1 MEEETK
7 FHWVE
12 GMKYA
17 LEGIKTS
24 FLLNGAA
31 TVSILTFIG
40 NSKNSSNLLVFA
52 MGLFAFGAA
61 TGPISHLLA
70 YITQLKYG
78 NAAMGVSTPENDW
91 TEATKMHYW
100 VYFSVALG
108 IVSFLIGIFLAG
120 ISLWDFSLST
130 PD

>member
-31 TVSILTFIG
+31 TVSVLTFIG
-40 NSKNSSNLLVFA
+40 NSKISSNLLVLA

-61 TGPISHLLA
+61 TGPISHFLA

-78 NAAMGVSTPENDW
+78 NAAMDVSVQESDW
-91 TEATKMHYW
+91 GEATKMHFW

-108 IVSFLIGIFLAG
+108 MISFLIGILLAG
-120 ISLWDFSLST
+120 ISLWDFSVAT

>member
-31 TVSILTFIG
+31 TVSVLTFIG
-40 NSKNSSNLLVFA
+40 NSENSSNLLVIA
-52 MGLFAFGAA
+52 MGLFALGAV
-61 TGPISHLLA
+61 TGPISYWLA

-78 NAAMGVSTPENDW
+78 NAAMDVSNPVNDW
-91 TEATKMHYW
+91 AQATKMHNR
-100 VYFSVALG
+100 VYISVALG
-108 IVSFLIGIFLAG
+108 IGLFFVGVLIAG
-120 ISLWDFSLST
+120 ISLWECSSIT
-130 PD
+130 PN